1 MIRFA
6 ADENFNWN
14 VVRGIRQQDPSVD
27 ILTIQDA
34 GMRGALDEDVLVWA
48 ANEGRVL
55 LSHDANTMKAEAE
68 ARMRD
73 GRSMCGLILCA
84 VHAHKSMHRRDYRHL
99 HVRGRRTMGQPHRF
113 PATGMRL
120 ANN

>member
-27 ILTIQDA
+27 ILTVQEA
-34 GMRGALDEDVLVWA
+34 GMQGAPDEDVLAWA
-48 ANEGRVL
+48 ESEGRVL
-55 LSHDANTMKAEAE
+55 LSHDTNTMKAEAE

-73 GRSMCGLILCA
+73 GRSMCGLIFCDQYMPLSQCIEEIIDICTYEDA
-84 VHAHKSMHRRDYRHL
+84 ERWDNRIDFLPLR
-99 HVRGRRTMGQPHRF
+99 
-113 PATGMRL
+113 
-120 ANN
+120 